1 VKYNEMV
8 DHCISIRRIYFKDK
22 LKLTQSFGEEA
33 LSKLRLMKKSKE
45 EIQELIFKYEEFV
58 LNEI

>member
-1 VKYNEMV
+1 MV